1 MKTLADSLTPNST
14 ENVLEILPTLNVYM
28 YLDDLFQSMLFH
40 DLSQFLYVTYN
51 LGFNFI
57 KVEVRVN
64 QLLRQACTVMMCVKL
79 ISSFSLKLF

>member
-1 MKTLADSLTPNST
+1 MKTLGDSLTQNST
-14 ENVLEILPTLNVYM
+14 ENFLEILPTLNVYM

-64 QLLRQACTVMMCVKL
+64 QLLRRTHTVMMFIKM
-79 ISSFSLKLF
+79 ISSYSLKLF